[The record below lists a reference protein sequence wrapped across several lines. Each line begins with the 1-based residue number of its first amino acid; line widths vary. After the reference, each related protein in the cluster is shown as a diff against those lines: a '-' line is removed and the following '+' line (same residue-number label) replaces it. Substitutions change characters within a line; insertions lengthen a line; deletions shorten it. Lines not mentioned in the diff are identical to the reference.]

1 MYENRKYNG
10 NLVLS
15 LLTGIM
21 GAIMLLSLSM
31 MINKNMAL
39 SYFGKYSIVVLCT
52 HLFFIKP
59 VVMLLT
65 KFMVFPNFIML
76 PIFYL
81 VVVFLCYLGIHTI
94 IRCCPFIIGKE
105 KVCKECV

>member
-1 MYENRKYNG
+1 MYENREYNG

-15 LLTGIM
+15 MLTGII
-21 GAIMLLSLSM
+21 GTIMLLSLSI

-39 SYFGKYSIVVLCT
+39 SYVGKYSIVVLCA
-52 HLFFIKP
+52 HKP

-65 KFMVFPNFIML
+65 KFMAFPNFIML

-81 VVVFLCYLGIHTI
+81 VVVFLCYLGIHI
-94 IRCCPFIIGKE
+94 IISYCPFIIGKE
-105 KVCKECV
+105 KVYKECV

>member
-15 LLTGIM
+15 LLTGII
-21 GAIMLLSLSM
+21 GAIMLLSLSI

-39 SYFGKYSIVVLCT
+39 SYVWKYSIVILCT

-65 KFMVFPNFIML
+65 KFMAFQNFIML

-81 VVVFLCYLGIHTI
+81 VVVFLCYLGIHI
-94 IRCCPFIIGKE
+94 IISCCPFIIGKE